1 MPYILDFTKVDGDP
15 QWGILK
21 RNEIQTKKSQYFKWC
36 TKPKCC

>member
-21 RNEIQTKKSQYFKWC
+21 RNEIQTNKSQ
-36 TKPKCC
+36 